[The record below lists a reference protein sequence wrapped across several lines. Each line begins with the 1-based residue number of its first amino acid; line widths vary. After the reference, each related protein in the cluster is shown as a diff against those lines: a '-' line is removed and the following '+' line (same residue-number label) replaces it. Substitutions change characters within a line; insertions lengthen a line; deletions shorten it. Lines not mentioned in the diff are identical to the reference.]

1 MMSENI
7 NALAKLCGADAY
19 KLNLDIKKYGVNGFF
34 VHLELLDYP
43 LDVEKKFTEILK
55 LLLNASPKKKS

>member
-1 MMSENI
+1 MRSEKI
-7 NALAKLCGADAY
+7 NVLAKLSGADAD

-43 LDVEKKFTEILK
+43 LDVEKKLNEIHK
-55 LLLNASPKKKS
+55 LLLSACSEKEA

>member
-1 MMSENI
+1 MRSEKI
-7 NALAKLCGADAY
+7 NVLAKLCGADAD

-43 LDVEKKFTEILK
+43 LDVEKKLNEIHK
-55 LLLNASPKKKS
+55 LLLSACSEKEA